1 MIIKTLIIIFIL
13 MFTLPCRAE
22 RLIIPVQDLLIEVPN
37 FEAPKLNLGSSLQGQ
52 YQITDIKKEKRNKKA
67 IEKKLINIMYDQ
79 YPDAKNI
86 QILNGVMIITLP

>member
-1 MIIKTLIIIFIL
+1 MFIKTLIVIFTL

-37 FEAPKLNLGSSLQGQ
+37 FEAPKLNLGASLQGQ